1 MSFNLPEIDNL
12 EQWLHLTELEQ
23 AAGSA
28 LGHSLHDPLRVLMD
42 PTRTEAYEYE
52 FSRTE
57 PMIPAQLHE
66 KQIAALHE
74 TSRHRWLF
82 WANQAG
88 KTTLGAIDVA
98 LMALGRHPNQ
108 NWQPPLL
115 IWASAL
121 TWQLWENILLPEI
134 LTWIPPDRIIDS
146 PVPNQQSTKR
156 VIRIRADNG
165 LTSRIVGKSAEQG
178 AAKYQSARVHHVW
191 LDEEHPESIWD
202 ELQPRLLRHGGTT
215 CCTATPLLGLTWL
228 FHRIYEPWRLG
239 QTQHHYCSHAGVADN
254 PAIDAD
260 VIEQITKE
268 FEHDPAQAEARI
280 HGRFATPSGVALNFS
295 PTDNHETFDATMI
308 KTVQDQDWTHLC
320 GVDFGYWRFA
330 FCHLVVDRAN
340 RGHVVGEIFSQK
352 ENLEV
357 RARRIHA
364 HIDAWKAPPRT
375 RIWGD
380 AANPTD
386 IVEINR
392 ELDRIG
398 SSYRVRPVRAEHK
411 ARRAS
416 VTLVNNLLGRRA
428 LFIARKLAARQ
439 KWRLRQSAASEGRQ
453 QVGSRLM
460 YEIVNWRYPNPK
472 EGQSQDQDPSD
483 DTADGADMIAALR
496 YAVMS
501 HWRKPTF
508 EVPTKAG
515 PSNHD
520 EGYERMSDEVKKA
533 VDEVWDDA

>member
-1 MSFNLPEIDNL
+1 MKLPEIENL
-12 EQWLHLTELEQ
+12 EEWLHLTELEG
-23 AAGSA
+23 AARSA

-42 PTRTEAYEYE
+42 PKRTEAYEYE
-52 FSRTE
+52 YSKTE
-57 PMIPAQLHE
+57 PVIPAQMHP
-66 KQIAALHE
+66 KQIVALNAE
-74 TSRHRWLF
+74 ARHRWLF

-98 LMALGRHPNQ
+98 LMALGRHPQ
-108 NWQPPLL
+108 QRWQPPLL

-134 LTWIPPDRIIDS
+134 LTWIPPDRIIDA
-146 PVPNQQSTKR
+146 PIPNQQSTKR

-191 LDEEHPESIWD
+191 LDEEHPEPIWD

-239 QTQHHYCSHAGVADN
+239 QTAHHFCSHAGVADN
-254 PAIDAD
+254 PAIDPG
-260 VIEQITKE
+260 VIEQITRE

-280 HGRFATPSGVALNFS
+280 FGRFATPTGVALNFD
-295 PTDNHETFDATMI
+295 PQKHNETFDEGMM
-308 KTVQDQDWTHLC
+308 KTVQDQNWGHLC

-330 FCHLVVDRAN
+330 FCHITVDRAN

-352 ENLEV
+352 ETLEI
-357 RARRIHA
+357 RARRLHA
-364 HIDAWKAPPRT
+364 HLEAWKAPPKT

-392 ELDRIG
+392 EFARIG
-398 SSYRVRPVRAEHK
+398 SPYRVRPVRAEHK

-416 VTLVNNLLGRRA
+416 VTLVNNLLARRA
-428 LFIARKLAARQ
+428 LLFARKLADRQ

-472 EGQSQDQDPSD
+472 EGQAQDQDPNDNS
-483 DTADGADMIAALR
+483 ADGADMIAALR
-496 YAVMS
+496 YATMS
-501 HWRKPTF
+501 HWKAPKF
-508 EVPTKAG
+508 EIPGKG
-515 PSNHD
+515 PAKNRD
-520 EGYERMSDEVKKA
+520 LGYEKMSEQVKKTNE
-533 VDEVWDDA
+533 EVWDGTT